1 MPCGVVV
8 VEGKK
13 GNCEIWV
20 FRSCLEEGLI
30 KRLPIGKIESKEIK
44 IHWLLSDEEGHQIAI
59 IGE

>member
-20 FRSCLEEGLI
+20 FRSCLEEGPI

-44 IHWLLSDEEGHQIAI
+44 IHWLLSDEEGH
-59 IGE
+59 